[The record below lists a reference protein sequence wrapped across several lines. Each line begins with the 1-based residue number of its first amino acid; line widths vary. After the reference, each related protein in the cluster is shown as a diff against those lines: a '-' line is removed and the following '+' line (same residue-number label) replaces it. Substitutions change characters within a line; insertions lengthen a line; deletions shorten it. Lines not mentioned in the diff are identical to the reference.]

1 MRMRLFVAGAALL
14 ASATAS
20 YAASPI
26 TVDGSYS
33 LSYTPGGGTSSSDMS
48 FSSTPGDGAVG
59 GSDLGTTSMSGQTVT
74 SNPFFLDGTVHGN
87 ETAMQ
92 PLTVGTPETV
102 NFFTADPAGSC
113 ASCVTSINSGGITS
127 TGSNN
132 NIAYGTITA
141 TFTFTEPSG
150 ATGVASDTATYA
162 ANYGGTLSCSGSA
175 NPSDCVVW
183 NASGD
188 PITVDFTDGDV
199 MTVTLNNAAD
209 WTITPTVS
217 FDMTQT
223 GGSGGHQG
231 VPEPASI
238 ALLGAAI
245 AGLGAMRRRRKAA

>member
-1 MRMRLFVAGAALL
+1 
-14 ASATAS
+14 
-20 YAASPI
+20 
-26 TVDGSYS
+26 
-33 LSYTPGGGTSSSDMS
+33 MS

-59 GSDLGTTSMSGQTVT
+59 GSDLGTASMSGQSVT
-74 SNPFFLDGTVHGN
+74 NNPFYLDGTAHGN

-113 ASCVTSINSGGITS
+113 TSCGTSVSTTGITGTSS
-127 TGSNN
+127 TNS
-132 NIAYGTITA
+132 IAYGTITA

-162 ANYGGTLSCSGSA
+162 ANYNGSLTCNGA
-175 NPSDCVVW
+175 AVQGVKVGSVYQSDCVVW
-183 NASGD
+183 NAAGD

-199 MTVTLNNAAD
+199 MSVTLNNALD
-209 WTITPTVS
+209 WNITPTVT

-231 VPEPASI
+231 VPEPASL
-238 ALLGAAI
+238 ALLGSAI

>member
-1 MRMRLFVAGAALL
+1 MQPA
-14 ASATAS
+14 
-20 YAASPI
+20 PI

-33 LSYTPGGGTSSSDMS
+33 LTYTPGGGTSSDMS

-59 GSDLGTTSMSGQTVT
+59 GSDLGTTSMSGQSVT
-74 SNPFFLDGTVHGN
+74 NNPFYLDGTVHGN

-102 NFFTADPAGSC
+102 NFFTTDPAGSC
-113 ASCVTSINSGGITS
+113 SSCVKSIATGGITGTSS
-127 TGSNN
+127 TNS
-132 NIAYGTITA
+132 IAYGTVTA

-162 ANYGGTLSCSGSA
+162 ANYSGTLSCSGTA
-175 NPSDCVVW
+175 LITSDCVVW

-209 WTITPTVS
+209 WNITPTVT
-217 FDMTQT
+217 FDMTQA
-223 GGSGGHQG
+223 GGGGGHQG
-231 VPEPASI
+231 VPEPASL
-238 ALLGAAI
+238 ALLGSAI